1 MSYTA
6 PAGNA
11 VNFTATGVG
20 YTPPAGDAVNF
31 ESIAH
36 VFISGLVQASGEILV
51 STPAEIHING
61 VYAPS
66 GLIELDAA
74 IKHVLFVDG
83 AVSLGGSISI
93 VQPAAAIVDGL
104 CVVSGSISLLSGQ
117 AIILLG
123 SVPIV
128 GAISV
133 RSKNSVYV
141 SGKVK
146 ISGSAQV
153 KSAAKVVV
161 SGQIPVY
168 GKVKLYAR
176 DNRG

>member
-31 ESIAH
+31 GPIAQ
-36 VFISGLVQASGEILV
+36 VFISGQCKVSGDILA
-51 STPAEIHING
+51 STPAEIHISG
-61 VYAPS
+61 AYAPS

-74 IKHVLFVDG
+74 VKHVLFVDG
-83 AVSLGGSISI
+83 AVSIGGAISI
-93 VQPAAAIVDGL
+93 VQPAAASVDGS
-104 CVVSGSISLLSGQ
+104 CVVSGAISLLSGQ
-117 AIILLG
+117 AIVLLG
-123 SVPIV
+123 SVPVV
-128 GAISV
+128 GVISV
-133 RSKNSVYV
+133 VSKNSVYV
-141 SGKVK
+141 SGKVNVA
-146 ISGSAQV
+146 GSAQV
-153 KSAAKVVV
+153 KSSAKVVV

-176 DNRG
+176 DNRV